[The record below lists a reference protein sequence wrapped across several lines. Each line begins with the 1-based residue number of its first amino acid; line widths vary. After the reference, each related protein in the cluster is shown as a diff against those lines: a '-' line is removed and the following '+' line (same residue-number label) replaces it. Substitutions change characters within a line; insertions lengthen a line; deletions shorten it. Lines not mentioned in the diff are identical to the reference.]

1 MRLLLRPL
9 LDRLAPLRGAHRQT
23 GRSGERLA
31 ARHLKRAGYRVLARN
46 LRNRLGEADLLAEA
60 SDGTVVIVE
69 IKAGQRG
76 AAHRPEQHVN
86 AAKQRKL
93 VALAASLAR
102 QHGLTQRRLRFD
114 VIAVEFAPDAKPTI
128 RHHVGAFQSAV

>member
-1 MRLLLRPL
+1 MKLWLRLL
-9 LDRLAPLRGAHRQT
+9 LDRLSPLRGAHRQT
-23 GRSGERLA
+23 GRAGERLA
-31 ARHLKRAGYRVLARN
+31 AGHLKRAGYRVLARN

-69 IKAGQRG
+69 VKAGRRG
-76 AAHRPEQHVN
+76 SSHRPEAHVN

-93 VALAASLAR
+93 ATLAASLAR

-114 VIAVEFAPDAKPTI
+114 VIAVEFSPDAKPVI
-128 RHHVGAFQSAV
+128 RHHMGAFQSSV